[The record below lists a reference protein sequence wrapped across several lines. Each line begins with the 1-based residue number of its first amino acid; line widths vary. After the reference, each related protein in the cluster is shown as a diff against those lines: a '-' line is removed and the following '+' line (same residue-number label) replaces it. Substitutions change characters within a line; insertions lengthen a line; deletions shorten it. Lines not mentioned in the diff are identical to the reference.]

1 MEISHEEFTMI
12 LKEKNKYEKM
22 KENVKNISEKQEHMS
37 LSNENSGYDNHF
49 VTHV

>member
-12 LKEKNKYEKM
+12 LKEKNRYEKM
-22 KENVKNISEKQEHMS
+22 KENVKNISEKQVNMS